1 LDNLN
6 EVTPWICKEGD
17 SKTHRGDI
25 MRLANNRHAAALQ
38 FVDCIVDA
46 IDTKSRGDSGI
57 QKFRWTGCRETI
69 SGQGTASSDRHLR
82 CRFQKGRC
90 PKSAWGKLAC
100 GQCRPNPEFP
110 QDRLATTQ
118 KPLLDHRQLSQE
130 IKALADGTLG
140 YLIEW
145 RIRRFRLTGEQK
157 VPARVWFQSADDY
170 LKAVGKSR
178 EVELF
183 RKSGTHSVGMPGV
196 A

>member
-1 LDNLN
+1 MNDVRPLDRQTA
-6 EVTPWICKEGD
+6 E
-17 SKTHRGDI
+17 
-25 MRLANNRHAAALQ
+25 MYAAW
-38 FVDCIVDA
+38 F
-46 IDTKSRGDSGI
+46 
-57 QKFRWTGCRETI
+57 
-69 SGQGTASSDRHLR
+69 
-82 CRFQKGRC
+82 
-90 PKSAWGKLAC
+90 
-100 GQCRPNPEFP
+100 
-110 QDRLATTQ
+110 
-118 KPLLDHRQLSQE
+118 
-130 IKALADGTLG
+130 KALADGTLG